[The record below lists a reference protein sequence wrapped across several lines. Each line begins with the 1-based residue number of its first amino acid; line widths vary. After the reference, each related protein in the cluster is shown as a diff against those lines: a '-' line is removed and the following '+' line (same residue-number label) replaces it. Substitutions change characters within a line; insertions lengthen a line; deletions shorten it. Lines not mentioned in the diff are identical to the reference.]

1 MIQEARIYDT
11 RKLSV
16 ERQRE
21 QYGLRV
27 LTTRKWLQ
35 GISKR
40 DVDIW
45 LPDAGPSLQL
55 LKAWRDSDIYM
66 TWARFAGYYE
76 EEQRACKECRPVHY
90 VDGAKVSP
98 VGHVLYSP
106 VRYLAR
112 LASEQVVTV
121 LCWED
126 TSKCCHRYSLVKL
139 VQEQLAVKER

>member
-1 MIQEARIYDT
+1 MPIQEARIYDT
-11 RKLSV
+11 RVLSV
-16 ERQRE
+16 ARQRE
-21 QYGLRV
+21 KYGLRV

-40 DVDIW
+40 DIDIW

-55 LKAWRDSDIYM
+55 LEAWRKQEII
-66 TWARFAGYYE
+66 WNLFVAVYE
-76 EEQRACKECRPVHY
+76 QEQRACKQCRPVHY

-121 LCWED
+121 MCWEQGEQ
-126 TSKCCHRYSLVKL
+126 CHRHTMVRL
-139 VQEQLAVKER
+139 VQEQLTGVK